1 MKSVLVTGGAG
12 YIGAHCCKQL
22 KTSGYNP
29 IVLDNLVYGHRES
42 IKWGEFIHADICD
55 LAAIDQV
62 FKMRSIDAV
71 MHFSAFAYVGESV
84 ILPEKYYRNNLCGT
98 INLLNCMVR
107 NNIDKFVFSSTCA
120 TYGNP
125 VYTPIDERHIQK
137 PINPYGRSKLMVENI
152 LEDYGRAYGLRFIS
166 LRYFN
171 AAGADH
177 DCEVGEKHD
186 PETHL
191 IPLVL
196 DVGLGKKT
204 SIQVFGSD
212 YPTPDGTCIRDY
224 IHVSDLADAHI
235 KSLQI
240 LFDGGESDF
249 YNLGTGTGCSVL
261 EVINAAELVTGKK
274 IRTEKVIRREGDPAE
289 LVASNAKALAS
300 LNWKPQFSDIDEI
313 LSTAWKWHQKIYG
326 C

>member
-1 MKSVLVTGGAG
+1 MKNILVTGGAG

-22 KTSGYNP
+22 NAAGYNP
-29 IVLDNLVYGHRES
+29 IVIDNLVYGHREAMQ
-42 IKWGEFIHADICD
+42 WGSFIHADIGD
-55 LAAIDQV
+55 PAAIDQV
-62 FKMRSIDAV
+62 FKTQDIAAV
-71 MHFSAFAYVGESV
+71 VHFSAFAYVGESV
-84 ILPEKYYRNNLCGT
+84 IKPDKYYTNNLCGT

-107 NNIDKFVFSSTCA
+107 NNINKFVFSSTCA

-125 VYTPIDERHIQK
+125 LYTPIDENHVQK
-137 PINPYGRSKLMVENI
+137 PINPYGRSKLMVENV
-152 LEDYGRAYGLRFIS
+152 LEDYERAYGLRFIN

-177 DCEVGEKHD
+177 DGEIGEKHD

-196 DVGLGKKT
+196 DVAMGRKP

-235 KSLQI
+235 KALQL
-240 LFDGGESDF
+240 LFDEDRSDY
-249 YNLGTGTGCSVL
+249 YNLGTGKGCSVL
-261 EVINAAELVTGKK
+261 EVIKAAERVTGKAVN
-274 IRTEKVIRREGDPAE
+274 IQQALRREGDPAE
-289 LVASNAKALAS
+289 LVAANTKALTS
-300 LNWKPQFSDIDEI
+300 LNWKPRYSDIDEI
-313 LSTAWKWHQKIYG
+313 LSTAWKWHQKTYG
-326 C
+326 R

>member
-1 MKSVLVTGGAG
+1 AG

-22 KTSGYNP
+22 RSSGYNP
-29 IVLDNLVYGHRES
+29 VVLDNLICGHREAVR
-42 IKWGEFIHADICD
+42 WGEFIHADICD
-55 LAAIDQV
+55 PAAIDQV
-62 FKMRSIDAV
+62 FKTWSIGAV

-84 ILPEKYYRNNLCGT
+84 ISPEKYYRNNLCGT

-107 NNIDKFVFSSTCA
+107 NNIDKLVFSSTCA

-125 VYTPIDERHIQK
+125 VYTPIDEKHIQK

-152 LEDYGRAYGLRFIS
+152 LEDYGRAYGLRFFS

-196 DVGLGKKT
+196 DVALGKRT
-204 SIQVFGSD
+204 SIQIFGSD

-235 KSLQI
+235 KALQL
-240 LFDGGESDF
+240 LFDGGGSDF
-249 YNLGTGTGCSVL
+249 YNLGTGKGCSVL
-261 EVINAAELVTGKK
+261 EVINVAELVTGKK
-274 IRTEKVIRREGDPAE
+274 IRIEKVNRREGDPAE

-300 LNWKPQFSDIDEI
+300 LNWQPRFSTIDEI
-313 LSTAWKWHQKIYG
+313 FSTAWKWHQKNHRR
-326 C
+326 

>member
-1 MKSVLVTGGAG
+1 MKNILVTGGGG

-22 KTSGYNP
+22 KASGYNP
-29 IVLDNLVYGHRES
+29 IVLDNLVYGHREAV
-42 IKWGEFIHADICD
+42 KWGDFIHADIGD
-55 LAAIDQV
+55 PTAIDQV
-62 FKMRSIDAV
+62 FKMRSIHAV
-71 MHFSAFAYVGESV
+71 MHFSAFAYVGESIV
-84 ILPEKYYRNNLCGT
+84 SPEKYYRNNLCGT

-107 NNIDKFVFSSTCA
+107 SNIDKFVFSSTCA

-125 VYTPIDERHIQK
+125 VYSPIDEKHVQQ

-152 LEDYGRAYGLRFIS
+152 LEDYGRAYGLRFIC

-177 DCEVGEKHD
+177 ACEIGESHD

-196 DVGLGKKT
+196 DVALGKKNL
-204 SIQVFGSD
+204 IQVFGSD

-235 KSLQI
+235 KALEL
-240 LFDGGESDF
+240 LFDSGESDY
-249 YNLGTGTGCSVL
+249 YNLGTGIGCSVL
-261 EVINAAELVTGKK
+261 EVINAAELVTGKR
-274 IRTEKVIRREGDPAE
+274 IRIEKVIRREGDPAE
-289 LVASNAKALAS
+289 LVASNRKALTS
-300 LNWKPQFSDIDEI
+300 LNWNPQFSSIEEI
-313 LSTAWKWHQKIYG
+313 ISTAWRWHQKIYKG
-326 C
+326 

>member
-1 MKSVLVTGGAG
+1 MKNILITGGAG

-22 KTSGYNP
+22 RASGYNP
-29 IVLDNLVYGHRES
+29 IVLDNLVYGHRECV
-42 IKWGEFIHADICD
+42 KWGDFIHADIGD
-55 LAAIDQV
+55 PAAMDQV
-62 FKMRSIDAV
+62 FKMCIIDAV
-71 MHFSAFAYVGESV
+71 IHFSAFAYVGESV
-84 ILPEKYYRNNLCGT
+84 ISPEKYYRNNLCGT

-107 NNIDKFVFSSTCA
+107 NNINKFVFSSTCA

-125 VYTPIDERHIQK
+125 TYTPIDEKHTQK

-152 LEDYGRAYGLRFIS
+152 LEDYDHAYGLRFMS

-177 DCEVGEKHD
+177 DCEIGEMHD

-196 DVGLGKKT
+196 DVAIEKRD

-224 IHVSDLADAHI
+224 IHVTDLADAHI
-235 KSLQI
+235 KALQL
-240 LFDGGESDF
+240 LFEGGMSDF

-261 EVINAAELVTGKK
+261 EVINAAERVTGKK
-274 IRTEKVIRREGDPAE
+274 IKLEKVIRREGDPAE
-289 LVASNAKALAS
+289 LVASNTKALTS
-300 LNWKPQFSDIDEI
+300 LNWKPRFSGIDEI
-313 LSTAWKWHQKIYG
+313 LSTAWKWHRKIFRQ
-326 C
+326 